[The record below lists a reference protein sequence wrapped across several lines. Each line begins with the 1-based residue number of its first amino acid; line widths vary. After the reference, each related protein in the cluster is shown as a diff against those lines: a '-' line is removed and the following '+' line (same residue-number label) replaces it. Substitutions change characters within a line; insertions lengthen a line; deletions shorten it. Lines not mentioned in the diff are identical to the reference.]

1 MRFSL
6 AVLLSVTLLMGLPA
20 AHAQTA
26 PPIPTAP
33 PAPTAPAEP
42 VSAPA
47 PASPSLTLA
56 QTLTLVRASPG
67 WRSADLQYRSA
78 QLSLDSARA
87 RAGLNVTVGTDASLV
102 KVPLDSGD
110 WLGNATLTAQI
121 SASVLPWSATFEGVR
136 IAERA
141 LNRAGAD
148 LRDARASLLVQA
160 VRAYGAARE
169 ATAGAALAEAQATLA
184 VRQLEVARAQRTANL
199 IPELALQEREGALQS
214 AQNAAAQ
221 ARTSVA
227 LAARGLANLLGQSV
241 TLPSTAAAFDAVPP
255 VPAAPTDVDALV
267 ARALLA
273 RPEVSRAAAQLADA
287 GAQKR
292 AAQLDISLPDLSAGV
307 QYGQLGSATGGAGR
321 TVGGSLNVKSGVA
334 AAQVSFPLRESATAL
349 PTGLAL
355 SLSASLPV
363 FGSGKGTALT
373 SADVGQQAAAL
384 ALESARQSVD
394 LDVRQKSADL
404 LTALDRVEE
413 AASALARAQANL
425 VSTRARLD
433 AGLVTPLDVAQADLS
448 AAQAQNALNAATAN
462 AYVSSLLLAQ
472 ASTELDPTLLNP
484 NQPNPLALPTG
495 GRP

>member
-1 MRFSL
+1 MRFSPT
-6 AVLLSVTLLMGLPA
+6 VLLSVTLLVGLPA

-26 PPIPTAP
+26 PPT
-33 PAPTAPAEP
+33 PAPTEAAPIPAAPVPVAPAA
-42 VSAPA
+42 VSPT
-47 PASPSLTLA
+47 LTLA

-87 RAGLNVTVGTDASLV
+87 RAGLNVTVGTDASLA
-102 KVPLDSGD
+102 KVPFDSGD
-110 WLGNATLTAQI
+110 WLGNATLTAQV

-148 LRDARASLLVQA
+148 LRDTRVSLLVGA

-184 VRQLEVARAQRTANL
+184 ARQLDVARAQRTANL
-199 IPELALQEREGALQS
+199 IPELALQEREAGLQG

-221 ARTSVA
+221 ARTAVN

-241 TLPSTAAAFDAVPP
+241 TLPATAAAFDAVPP
-255 VPAAPTDVDALV
+255 LPTAPADVDALV

-273 RPEVSRAAAQLADA
+273 RPEVIRAAAQLADA
-287 GAQKR
+287 GAQQR
-292 AAQLDISLPDLSAGV
+292 AAQLDLSLPDLTAGV
-307 QYGQLGSATGGAGR
+307 QYGQLGSGQGGAGR

-334 AAQVSFPLRESATAL
+334 AAQVSFPLRDPGEAAK
-349 PTGLAL
+349 TGLAL
-355 SLSASLPV
+355 SLNASLPV
-363 FGSGKGTALT
+363 FGSGKGTALA
-373 SADVGQQAAAL
+373 SATVGQQAAAL
-384 ALESARQSVD
+384 ALDSARQSVD
-394 LDVRQKSADL
+394 LDVRQKAADL

-425 VSTRARLD
+425 TTTRARLD
-433 AGLVTPLDVAQADLS
+433 AGLVTPLDVAQAELS

-472 ASTELDPTLLNP
+472 ASTELDPTLLN
-484 NQPNPLALPTG
+484 G
-495 GRP
+495 GF